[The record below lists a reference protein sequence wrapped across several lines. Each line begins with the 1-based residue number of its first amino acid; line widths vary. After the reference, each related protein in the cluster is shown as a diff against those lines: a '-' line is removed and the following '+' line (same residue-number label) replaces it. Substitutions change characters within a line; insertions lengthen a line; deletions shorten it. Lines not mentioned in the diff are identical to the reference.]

1 MKLCRRE
8 ELTEAQLER
17 LIQLVSDKAVDINR
31 RMRYD
36 YAELGGAVTALEF
49 TFNFQHI
56 YRSYK
61 LRRKDVKCLTQ

>member
-1 MKLCRRE
+1 MIDSKIDLKT
-8 ELTEAQLER
+8 LGT
-17 LIQLVSDKAVDINR
+17 
-31 RMRYD
+31 
-36 YAELGGAVTALEF
+36 GGAVTALEF